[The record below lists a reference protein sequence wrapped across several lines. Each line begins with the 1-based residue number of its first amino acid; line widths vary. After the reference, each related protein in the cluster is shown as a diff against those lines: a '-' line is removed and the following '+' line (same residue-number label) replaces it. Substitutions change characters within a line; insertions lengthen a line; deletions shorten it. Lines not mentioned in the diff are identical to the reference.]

1 MCARTHNDLS
11 DGPREETDETQ
22 PADCTNAQCL
32 PHCRAK
38 GCVGVLK
45 VSSTTWGG
53 FISVGGKKEAL
64 RMVQESVS
72 AQGDKSQVDGVCVL
86 HSRW

>member
-1 MCARTHNDLS
+1 MTFLMAPEKRQMKPS
-11 DGPREETDETQ
+11 Q
-22 PADCTNAQCL
+22 QIAQMPSVY

-53 FISVGGKKEAL
+53 FISVGGKKETL

-86 HSRW
+86 HARW